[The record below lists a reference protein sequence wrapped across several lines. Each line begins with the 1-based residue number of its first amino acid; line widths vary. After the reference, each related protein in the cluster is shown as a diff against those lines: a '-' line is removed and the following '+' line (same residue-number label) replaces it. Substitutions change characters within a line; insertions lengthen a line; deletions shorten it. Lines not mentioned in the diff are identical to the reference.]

1 MNVWVILEM
10 ISVVGVW
17 IRKKRKPYRIFYL
30 TWHVKFLISGMIK
43 ERPID
48 RSSEICEKV
57 GFFDKGMKILPNMMN
72 FFN

>member
-1 MNVWVILEM
+1 M
-10 ISVVGVW
+10 ISVVCVW
-17 IRKKRKPYRIFYL
+17 MRKKRNLYRIFHV
-30 TWHVKFLISGMIK
+30 TRHVKFLISGMIK

-57 GFFDKGMKILPNMMN
+57 GFFDKGMKIHPNMMD